1 MAKDSVTQ
9 PISAR
14 VVYVV
19 DDDEAIRDS
28 LSWLLKANGFTTSCH
43 ESAERFLQALSSSS
57 PSECACIL
65 LDINLTGISG
75 IELQKKLKENGYK
88 IPIAFLSGSNEIS
101 KAVET
106 LKQGAFDFI
115 QKPFN
120 EDVICKIIRDMLDKS
135 YLDIQQG
142 EEIKA
147 AQSKLSLLT
156 KREKEVLE
164 CLVDGCTN
172 KGVGERLGI
181 SLKTVEAHRANVMD
195 KLGVNRA
202 ASLLKL
208 AITHNLH

>member
-1 MAKDSVTQ
+1 MDPTRQ
-9 PISAR
+9 PISQR

-43 ESAERFLQALSSSS
+43 ESAERFLQALSSEK
-57 PSECACIL
+57 PMGCACIL

-75 IELQKKLKENGYK
+75 IDLQKKLKNEGYK
-88 IPIAFLSGSNEIS
+88 IPIAFLSGSS
-101 KAVET
+101 VVSQAVET

-120 EDVICKIIRDMLDKS
+120 EDDICKTIREMLDKS
-135 YLDIQQG
+135 YLDMQQD
-142 EEIKA
+142 EEINA

-156 KREKEVLE
+156 RREKEVLE

-181 SLKTVEAHRANVMD
+181 SLKTVEAHRANLMD